1 MGAYFS
7 FLAYKNEDIDNCLFL
22 SPVVNMKVVI
32 DNMMTWSNVTEDMLE
47 EKQEIKTNFGAVLY
61 WDYYEFVKENP
72 IKIWNKKTS
81 ILYGNKDNMQDEV
94 LIKDFANRFNC
105 NLSIVENC
113 EHYFHTEEQLNLYEK
128 WLSKIV

>member
-1 MGAYFS
+1 
-7 FLAYKNEDIDNCLFL
+7 
-22 SPVVNMKVVI
+22 
-32 DNMMTWSNVTEDMLE
+32 
-47 EKQEIKTNFGAVLY
+47 
-61 WDYYEFVKENP
+61 
-72 IKIWNKKTS
+72 
-81 ILYGNKDNMQDEV
+81 MQDEV